1 MNLWKLHSTW
11 TGSIPTDDLE
21 NAQRVV
27 QDALD
32 DEHKYREIIETKG
45 DHAQK
50 WLDLLQAIAERPTIA
65 PQLQSSILKMILRLS
80 KRSGLCPTSL
90 VIKNVKKQGRRVGW
104 GAFGDVW
111 KGKIGDDTLVC
122 LKVVR
127 IHAGSDA
134 EKMVKDYM
142 REAIGDLHHYLK
154 ETPRDAV
161 DHLSLAYDIAAGLAY
176 LHSKEIVHGDLKGV
190 NVLIKVDGSAS
201 IGDFGLSRIAE
212 SHTTRFTA
220 STSRPKGTMRWISPE
235 LLDPESTSMTSKSSD
250 IYAYG
255 CVCYEIFAGNVPFH
269 NLMHDAAVILAVV
282 VKKQHPDRP
291 LNVPELTNSTWEIMV
306 SCWQH
311 DQRLRPSAADVLA
324 RIGELESPKTG
335 AVVQLRPA
343 LYWDTLSRMPMWPNV
358 KYPSIDTGV
367 FDCVSEEVD
376 FGRAVANSVPRSGQ
390 FHLHPWLDAQNW
402 SDDFL
407 FLLSSHV
414 FNPQMVQSRFI
425 NSDGSVGE
433 ISRTKP
439 PPMDRMLQT
448 ATSPGLSRLRVICD
462 LIPNWPIDIPYEM
475 GLIENPGPS
484 ALRPDPLARAHGGT
498 PLITLRDVLLCVHR
512 VLHTSIS
519 HADWAQLTPVEQ
531 GHVSSAYGNR
541 CRAAAH
547 AGAPMGTSGA
557 DRARFEQAEMSQ
569 GVKKVDFLLEKVWFR
584 GCRVD
589 WVEGVLRLM
598 VEQK

>member
-1 MNLWKLHSTW
+1 
-11 TGSIPTDDLE
+11 
-21 NAQRVV
+21 
-27 QDALD
+27 
-32 DEHKYREIIETKG
+32 
-45 DHAQK
+45 
-50 WLDLLQAIAERPTIA
+50 
-65 PQLQSSILKMILRLS
+65 MILRLS

-111 KGKIGDDTLVC
+111 KGKIGEDTLVC

-127 IHAGSDA
+127 IHSGSDA
-134 EKMVKDYM
+134 EKLVKDYM
-142 REAIGDLHHYLK
+142 REAIVWKHLRHPNLLPFLGVYYLDEDREDICLVSPWMDKGDLHHYLK
-154 ETPRDAV
+154 KTPRDAV

-176 LHSKEIVHGDLKGV
+176 LHSKKIVHGDLKGV

-220 STSRPKGTMRWISPE
+220 STSRPKGTTRWISPE
-235 LLDPESTSMTSKSSD
+235 LLDPKSVSMTSKSSD

-255 CVCYEIFAGNVPFH
+255 CVCYEIFAGNVPFY
-269 NLMHDAAVILAVV
+269 NLLHDAAVILAVV
-282 VKKQHPDRP
+282 VDKQHPDRP
-291 LNVPELTNSTWEIMV
+291 VNVPELTDPMWEIMV

-311 DQRLRPSAADVLA
+311 DQHLRPSSAEVLA
-324 RIGELESPKTG
+324 RIGGIESPKTG

-343 LYWDTLSRMPMWPNV
+343 LYWDSLSRMPMWPNV

-367 FDCVSEEVD
+367 FDYVSGEKD
-376 FGRAVANSVPRSGQ
+376 FGQAVANSVPPSGQ

-407 FLLSSHV
+407 FLLSSHE

-439 PPMDRMLQT
+439 PPMDRMLQP
-448 ATSPGLSRLRVICD
+448 ATLPGLTRLRVICD
-462 LIPNWPIDIPYEM
+462 LVPRWPIDIPYKQEVGPM
-475 GLIENPGPS
+475 ENPGPS
-484 ALRPDPLARAHGGT
+484 AFRPDPLAGHGGA
-498 PLITLRDVLLCVHR
+498 PPITFRDILLCIHR
-512 VLHTSIS
+512 VLHTRIS
-519 HADWAQLTPVEQ
+519 HADWAQLTPAEQ
-531 GHVSSAYGNR
+531 GHVSAAYANR

-547 AGAPMGTSGA
+547 AGAPVGTSGA
-557 DRARFEQAEMSQ
+557 DRASVEQAEMNQ

-589 WVEGVLRLM
+589 WVEGVLKLM
-598 VEQK
+598 VGQK